1 MSYPNPTGRGLPS
14 PAIVLSA
21 LQRYVLIGKTRILF
35 HFKMAGV
42 TQYAICST
50 QYAVPY
56 AIIKPMSLN
65 TPPLLRHSPR
75 IFLALTILVLGLLA
89 GAAVSLLNPAIA
101 FAVLLGLIAAL
112 VLAQDARWGLFGVMA
127 IITLLPF
134 AALPLNVGFSPT
146 FLDLVTVMLVAVW
159 FAQLATGRSQGWVS
173 TPLDLPLMLF
183 LALAFFSFIV
193 GLSYAGLTV
202 MTLRHFVEIVVAI
215 ALYFVVVNVLRERR
229 DLERAAQVLLLLG
242 FAAAL
247 LGIFLYVIP
256 DGDAIRL
263 LSALRVFNYPVGN
276 GVLRFVEDNPD
287 LPKRAIA
294 TSVDPNVL
302 GGMLILLTALAAP
315 QLLAVRRLFRRELI
329 IVMLGAMGLCLLLT
343 FSRGSLLGA
352 AVALIFIAFA
362 WLSRRM
368 PALLAALVTL
378 AGGVALAAAGF
389 GLLSVL
395 PFTQSYTQHLVQGLL
410 GQDQATLM
418 RFGEYKDA
426 LNLIARYPW
435 FGVGFAGVPDI
446 DLYVGVS
453 SVYLLMASEMGL
465 VGLSAFLVIVF
476 VFFASG
482 WLAFRAAPAMDPI
495 LLGSL
500 AAVLGALVG
509 GFFDHYFFNLDF
521 PHSVTLFWLFVGMAL
536 SAARLQVSSLPHAR
550 ANDLGPLAARIPRS
564 AGEQARP

>member
-1 MSYPNPTGRGLPS
+1 MD
-14 PAIVLSA
+14 
-21 LQRYVLIGKTRILF
+21 
-35 HFKMAGV
+35 
-42 TQYAICST
+42 
-50 QYAVPY
+50 
-56 AIIKPMSLN
+56 LN
-65 TPPLLRHSPR
+65 TSPLVRHSPR
-75 IFLALTILVLGLLA
+75 IFLVLSILVLGLLA
-89 GAAVSLLNPAIA
+89 GAAVSLVNPAIA
-101 FAVLLGLIAAL
+101 FAVLIGLVSAL

-134 AALPLNVGFSPT
+134 AAVPLNVGFSPT

-159 FAQLATGRSQGWVS
+159 FAQLATGRRLGWVS
-173 TPLDLPLMLF
+173 TPLDLPLALF

-193 GLSYAGLTV
+193 GLSYSGLTV
-202 MTLRHFVEIVVAI
+202 MTLRHFVEIIIAI
-215 ALYFVVVNVLRERR
+215 ALYFVVVNVLRERS
-229 DLERAAQVLLLLG
+229 DLERATQVLLLLG
-242 FAAAL
+242 FGAAL
-247 LGIFLYVIP
+247 LGIVLYVIP
-256 DGDAIRL
+256 NNDAIRL
-263 LSALRVFNYPVGN
+263 LSLLRVFKYPAGD

-315 QLLAVRRLFRRELI
+315 QLLAVRRLFRRE
-329 IVMLGAMGLCLLLT
+329 IVIAMLGAMVICLLLT

-352 AVALIFIAFA
+352 AVALTFIVFA

-368 PALLAALVTL
+368 PALVAAMLTVG
-378 AGGVALAAAGF
+378 GGVVLAAAGF
-389 GLLSVL
+389 AALSVL

-465 VGLSAFLVIVF
+465 VGLAAFLVIIFVF
-476 VFFASG
+476 VASG
-482 WLAFRAAPAMDPI
+482 WLAFRAAPELDPI
-495 LLGSL
+495 LLGAL

-509 GFFDHYFFNLDF
+509 GIFDHYFFNLDF
-521 PHSVTLFWLFVGMAL
+521 PHSVTLFWLFVGLAM
-536 SAARLQVSSLPHAR
+536 SGARLQRLTAV
-550 ANDLGPLAARIPRS
+550 AAGS
-564 AGEQARP
+564 

>member
-1 MSYPNPTGRGLPS
+1 
-14 PAIVLSA
+14 
-21 LQRYVLIGKTRILF
+21 
-35 HFKMAGV
+35 
-42 TQYAICST
+42 
-50 QYAVPY
+50 
-56 AIIKPMSLN
+56 MSLN
-65 TPPLLRHSPR
+65 TSPLARHSPR
-75 IFLALTILVLGLLA
+75 IFLVLTIVVLGLLA

-101 FAVLLGLIAAL
+101 FAVLVGLIAAV
-112 VLAQDARWGLFGVMA
+112 VLARDARWGLFGVMG

-134 AALPLNVGFSPT
+134 AAVPLNIGFSPT
-146 FLDLVTVMLVAVW
+146 FLDLVTVMLLAVW
-159 FAQLATGRSQGWVS
+159 FAQLATGRRQGWVS

-202 MTLRHFVEIVVAI
+202 MTLRHFVEIIVAI
-215 ALYFVVVNVLRERR
+215 SLYFVVVNVLRERR
-229 DLERAAQVLLLLG
+229 DLERATQVLLLLG

-247 LGIFLYVIP
+247 LGVVLYVIP
-256 DGDAIRL
+256 DTEAIRL
-263 LSALRVFNYPVGN
+263 LSALRVFKYPAGD
-276 GVLRFVEDNPD
+276 GVLRFVEDNPS

-315 QLLAVRRLFRRELI
+315 QLLAARRLFRRELI
-329 IVMLGAMGLCLLLT
+329 IAMLGAMGLCLLLT

-352 AVALIFIAFA
+352 AVALIFVFFA

-368 PALLAALVTL
+368 PVLV
-378 AGGVALAAAGF
+378 AGVVTVGGGIALAAAGF
-389 GLLSVL
+389 GLLTVL
-395 PFTQSYTQHLVQGLL
+395 PITQTYTQHLVQGLL

-465 VGLSAFLVIVF
+465 VGLAVFLVIVF
-476 VFFASG
+476 IFFANA
-482 WLAFRAAPAMDPI
+482 WLAFRVVAEPDPI
-495 LLGSL
+495 LLGAL
-500 AAVLGALVG
+500 AGVLGALVG
-509 GFFDHYFFNLDF
+509 GIFDHYFFNLDF
-521 PHSVTLFWLFVGMAL
+521 PHSVTLFWLFVGMAM
-536 SAARLQVSSLPHAR
+536 SAARRQVSSLPHAR
-550 ANDLGPLAARIPRS
+550 ANDLSPLAEHIQWS
-564 AGEQARP
+564 AAAGRQTRNS